1 MLEAPALHPAIWEH
15 PLARKRGTPLFK
27 HSLPPLPT
35 QKIAAGKKGLL
46 IVLRLRYNE
55 SKALAAF
62 ASRLSPSAPK
72 ELSDF
77 IKQARKKKTGTPKKN
92 ELQSTSPTHGENG
105 PTDRKET
112 DPLHRLEGEH
122 DTLDHSGGERRDE
135 QGLRRGVHV
144 SEAHG
149 LITQAVPGAAED
161 EILKTAQITAAQLNA
176 TFEGSKPAFLE
187 TIPGFASS
195 LANDLPP
202 GVRFT
207 EAGGLECIYNEAAV
221 AKELNLP
228 PGADVDA
235 VVRKKLE
242 QGTYG
247 SLLGYGMDTV
257 LERPCVRVKI
267 TRNGEEIFGFRTSP
281 NQQKAEKYAQ
291 ERLRDFEKEF
301 PDDHWEATLTP
312 MP

>member
-15 PLARKRGTPLFK
+15 PLTRKRGTPLFK
-27 HSLPPLPT
+27 HSSPPLPT
-35 QKIAAGKKGLL
+35 QKIAAGKKGPL

-77 IKQARKKKTGTPKKN
+77 IKQARKKKTRTPKKN
-92 ELQSTSPTHGENG
+92 ELQSTSPTHGENET
-105 PTDRKET
+105 TDQRTQDRSLRREREIS
-112 DPLHRLEGEH
+112 P
-122 DTLDHSGGERRDE
+122 LDHSGGGSQDER
-135 QGLRRGVHV
+135 GLRRRVHV
-144 SEAHG
+144 SEAYG

-187 TIPGFASS
+187 TIPGYASS
-195 LANDLPP
+195 LANELPP

-228 PGADVDA
+228 AGADVDA
-235 VVRKKLE
+235 VVREKLKH
-242 QGTYG
+242 GNYG
-247 SLLGYGMDTV
+247 GLLGYGMDTV
-257 LERPCVRVKI
+257 LERPCIRVEI
-267 TRNGEEIFGFRTSP
+267 TRNGKKVFGFRTSTDM
-281 NQQKAEKYAQ
+281 QEATQYAQ
-291 ERLRDFEKEF
+291 QRRQTPHLRDQPGQH
-301 PDDHWEATLTP
+301 PDL
-312 MP
+312 